1 MDEEKLKK
9 YVEQRSYYDQEGYKQ
24 SCRNRLRNLISK
36 KMRTMMIGFLAE
48 MEKCMGENWGHG
60 QIDGECTDEQ
70 LDKKAI
76 WKMCRNNVLDYGNK
90 QIRAIEQE
98 LEDYIVE
105 LRKKQ
110 FLFRK
115 NQTEET

>member
-1 MDEEKLKK
+1 
-9 YVEQRSYYDQEGYKQ
+9 
-24 SCRNRLRNLISK
+24 
-36 KMRTMMIGFLAE
+36 MMIGFLAE